1 MNTIL
6 LLTVVTCVLVVLG
19 IISLCISYSIEDE
32 DETKSYMYLAISV
45 ILFSVGGVTAWK
57 CGEERDAICEQE
69 KELLG
74 VDDKGFYIKRI
85 GTHDFIV
92 NYAHEAYNPPVHD
105 PGCPCGWKGIV
116 VDKDTIPSSNF
127 NSQK

>member
-6 LLTVVTCVLVVLG
+6 FSGTVFFLSFAVIFAYLGMRTEDDDTEKKVTYCFTAILCLLGGFAG
-19 IISLCISYSIEDE
+19 IY
-32 DETKSYMYLAISV
+32 
-45 ILFSVGGVTAWK
+45 FGN
-57 CGEERDAICEQE
+57 RDVEQE

-92 NYAHEAYNPPVHD
+92 NYAHEADNPPVHD

-116 VDKDTIPSSNF
+116 ADKDTIPSNF
-127 NSQK
+127 NSNQ

>member
-1 MNTIL
+1 MNTLFQASVFFIA
-6 LLTVVTCVLVVLG
+6 VIFAYLG
-19 IISLCISYSIEDE
+19 LRTEDE
-32 DETKSYMYLAISV
+32 DMEKRVVYLLTAIACLSGAFLGLYFNAKD
-45 ILFSVGGVTAWK
+45 I
-57 CGEERDAICEQE
+57 EQE

-92 NYAHEAYNPPVHD
+92 NYAHEADNPPVHD

-116 VDKDTIPSSNF
+116 VDKDTIPNSNF
-127 NSQK
+127 NSKK